1 MVCFLTD
8 GTEHAVQEGL
18 GLCAHM
24 VNSVEGKPRPAW
36 SVGLKPVGETC
47 GIHGL
52 ALEENGGI
60 TAAMPGE
67 YHTHGA
73 LLLWE
78 IVAASEGGRP
88 DEYRGIWV
96 ADLRHL
102 DVTLLPLP
110 VHLFD
115 KYLAALTKATTSKWE
130 ISALAS
136 RQTLMLLEPPES
148 RVPGSRTMLEIFLA
162 KCRLVM
168 CGNLDDAK
176 TKRVVHPHVLKNKI
190 DLLSGIIHLME
201 FEANWQLPAA
211 GRLPPEL
218 HGRLVHLCQEQ
229 LGVQWL

>member
-229 LGVQWL
+229 LGVRWL

>member
-78 IVAASEGGRP
+78 IVASQAR
-88 DEYRGIWV
+88 
-96 ADLRHL
+96 
-102 DVTLLPLP
+102 
-110 VHLFD
+110 
-115 KYLAALTKATTSKWE
+115 AAARTST
-130 ISALAS
+130 AAF
-136 RQTLMLLEPPES
+136 
-148 RVPGSRTMLEIFLA
+148 GSRT
-162 KCRLVM
+162 
-168 CGNLDDAK
+168 CGIW
-176 TKRVVHPHVLKNKI
+176 TSRCSRFPCTSSTSI
-190 DLLSGIIHLME
+190 
-201 FEANWQLPAA
+201 
-211 GRLPPEL
+211 
-218 HGRLVHLCQEQ
+218 
-229 LGVQWL
+229 